1 MVWFN
6 ITFHLRNSSIS
17 FNLFAFWKSLNAT
30 FILSWGRNSRF
41 TKKRWNWLTPHD
53 HSDFRTQ
60 LNTTQSRSTFSC
72 KISPNHHT
80 ASRLLCDEVIE
91 TLGWVI
97 AVPKVKGKQA
107 ANYRTRITHILHEVP
122 TLPVSLDE
130 RQTHALS
137 WAIPPDGWSNC
148 TSNSIQNR
156 KPELTNEF
164 VSRTSHWSDFR
175 TLYDSYRTNWLTYLP
190 TQVKHMQINLS
201 RRSQSWHL
209 FTTF

>member
-1 MVWFN
+1 ML
-6 ITFHLRNSSIS
+6 IYYRHICILKRYFHFVLRTEFSLYEEMLELANTASPFWLSNTNS
-17 FNLFAFWKSLNAT
+17 
-30 FILSWGRNSRF
+30 
-41 TKKRWNWLTPHD
+41 
-53 HSDFRTQ
+53 
-60 LNTTQSRSTFSC
+60 TQSRSTFSC
-72 KISPNHHT
+72 KISLNHHT
-80 ASRLLCDEVIE
+80 ASRILCDEVIE

-97 AVPKVKGKQA
+97 AVPKVKCKQA

-175 TLYDSYRTNWLTYLP
+175 TLYDSYRTNLLTYLP
-190 TQVKHMQINLS
+190 TQVKQMQINLS
-201 RRSQSWHL
+201 RRSQGWHL